1 MRCSMKKEYLW
12 VPASQRKMDPSRVG
26 LIQLAY
32 PILLE
37 SILRSTVNLI
47 DIAFLS
53 RVSDGVVSAV
63 SVSGQY
69 IMLCQMLASAVATGT
84 LVCINQAIGMKNKE
98 KIDRFA
104 TIALAA
110 NTTLG
115 LLFGLIFILFSGQLL
130 TIMRLDH
137 DTIEAAGRYMRIGGG
152 LMVFQCVEVVF
163 SSICRSMGRTK
174 APLAINVTA
183 NLINLVGNY
192 LAVYHPEFTGLDP
205 VSGVAAASVL
215 SRVASMALAS
225 CIAWRAGVRVSFGHL
240 LPFPMDDL
248 RLALSIGIPGGLN
261 NMAYSLSQLVTT
273 SIISLT
279 GTVMV
284 ATKVYVNNL
293 VHYVALVGMAFSG
306 ANSLMVG
313 YRVGAGNYQEAN
325 EIRGL
330 VTRIAVCSN
339 AFFSLLMLL
348 FRIPL
353 MHLFTQNETI
363 IQIAAMI
370 FVIDFFVEIGRALN
384 NSIAGAL
391 QATGDVKYQMVVN
404 QLSGWFVS
412 VGGAYVLGI
421 ILQWGL
427 YGVWI
432 AFALD
437 ELTRGLILLRRWK
450 SQKWVE
456 GAEKRRKMIS
466 SNQAAG

>member
-1 MRCSMKKEYLW
+1 MKKEYLW
-12 VPASQRKMDPSRVG
+12 VPASQRKTDPSRVG

-53 RVSDGVVSAV
+53 RVSDSVVSAV

-84 LVCINQAIGMKNKE
+84 LVCINQAIGMKNRE

-104 TIALAA
+104 TIAFTA
-110 NTTLG
+110 NSILG
-115 LLFGLIFILFSGQLL
+115 LLFGMMFFLFSGSLL
-130 TIMRLDH
+130 TIMKLNQ
-137 DTIEAAGRYMRIGGG
+137 EAISAANRYMKIGGG

-163 SSICRSMGRTK
+163 SNLCRSMGRTK

-183 NLINLVGNY
+183 NLINLAGNY
-192 LAVYHPEFTGLDP
+192 VAVYHSEITGLDP

-215 SRVASMALAS
+215 SRIASMTLAL
-225 CIAWRAGVRVSFGHL
+225 CISRRAGVRVSFRHL
-240 LPFPMDDL
+240 RPFPMADF

-261 NMAYSLSQLVTT
+261 NLAYSLSQLVTT
-273 SIISLT
+273 AIISLT

-313 YRVGAGNYQEAN
+313 YRVGAGNYQQAN
-325 EIRGL
+325 EIRSL

-348 FRIPL
+348 LRVPL
-353 MHLFTQNETI
+353 LHLFTENQTI
-363 IQIAAMI
+363 IEIASAI

-384 NSIAGAL
+384 NSISGAL
-391 QATGDVKYQMVVN
+391 QATGDVRYQLVVN
-404 QLSGWFVS
+404 QASGWLVS
-412 VGGAYVLGI
+412 VGGSYLFGIVLGF
-421 ILQWGL
+421 GL
-427 YGVWI
+427 YGVWL

-437 ELTRGLILLRRWK
+437 ELTRGLILLRRWR

-456 GAEKRRKMIS
+456 GAERRRRLIS
-466 SNQAAG
+466 SSRAAG